1 LATLAVIGNEKA
13 VIGYKIVGNRYLI
26 AVIGNNVAVN
36 GNKPLG
42 DYGDKMAVNG
52 YRMEVNDNFKAINC
66 NTN

>member
-13 VIGYKIVGNRYLI
+13 VIGNKIVGNRYLI

-42 DYGDKMAVNG
+42 D
-52 YRMEVNDNFKAINC
+52 
-66 NTN
+66 